1 MGLLETLLQILQT
14 ILCGSGKA
22 NDGQQQHQ
30 QPQSA
35 WQQPPGAAHQY
46 PPAQHHPSPPAHQK
60 PSKPYHS
67 RIDDN
72 AQAQANSHYQQLR
85 SRAREEGDAMA
96 RAFDASQEAYKS
108 GDGAKAKELSNE
120 GKRHKVEM
128 ERLNKEAS
136 DWIFQQVNLDSAP
149 DELDLHGLYVKEAI
163 ERTEAAVQAAQGR
176 GDEQIRIIVGK
187 GLHSQGHVA
196 KLKPAIEELMVKY
209 QLNAHVDPDNA
220 GVLIVQL
227 GGRGQRGMDPNE
239 VTRRL
244 ERDDEQCVLPL
255 INSFENTPSRIFV
268 ATFYLALHAHARHVQ
283 QKGVSQKHRLIA
295 GRNGGSIVVGF
306 FHPYCNSGGGGE
318 RVLWAAIAYLQR
330 TNSHVLSVVY
340 TGDTD
345 ATKEEIITKVKTR
358 FDIILDPSS
367 LEFVFLRER
376 WVIEDTTWPRFT
388 LIGQSLG
395 SMMLAYEA
403 MCGLIPDLF
412 IDTMGY
418 AFTFHVVRWFSGG
431 KTPISAYVH
440 YPTISTDMLER
451 VKSRASQYNNASEV
465 AKSEFRT
472 NAKLM
477 CVLQLIRVGI
487 FCEFES
493 CSAHYGQLLLD
504 KESCRISSESFTG
517 PIRQVGSVNML
528 LLTHG
533 FSGSR
538 KNLSTVYPPCD
549 TQTMSSFSLEGR
561 KNIIMSLAQFRP
573 EKDHAKQILALSKL
587 FEIYPEHKEQGV
599 RLVLIGS
606 SRNAA
611 DEARVKVL
619 QNLVTELHLD
629 GSVEFIVNASYDV
642 VLSWLAGASIGTNT
656 MVDEHFGI
664 NVVEFMAAGLIPV
677 VHASGG
683 PLNDIVVP
691 YQNQPTGMA
700 LFLKRSSAVN

>member
-1 MGLLETLLQILQT
+1 MGLLESVLQILQT

-22 NDGQQQHQ
+22 DNNQQQQQ

-35 WQQPPGAAHQY
+35 WQQPPGATHQY
-46 PPAQHHPSPPAHQK
+46 PPAQHQPSPPAHHK
-60 PSKPYHS
+60 PNKPYHA

-72 AQAQANSHYQQLR
+72 AQAQANPHYQQLR
-85 SRAREEGDAMA
+85 SQAREEGDAMA
-96 RAFDASQEAYKS
+96 RAFDASQEAYQS

-120 GKRHKVEM
+120 GKRHKAEM

-163 ERTEAAVQAAQGR
+163 ARTEAAVQAAQSR
-176 GDEQIRIIVGK
+176 GDQQIRIIVGK

-209 QLNAHVDPDNA
+209 QLNAHVDPENA

-227 GGRGQRGMDPNE
+227 GGHGQRGMDPNE
-239 VTRRL
+239 VTL
-244 ERDDEQCVLPL
+244 LLLVVTA
-255 INSFENTPSRIFV
+255 S
-268 ATFYLALHAHARHVQ
+268 YLALRTHARYVQ
-283 QKGVSQKHRLIA
+283 QKGTAQKRKLIA
-295 GRNGGSIVVGF
+295 NKNGGSIVVGF

-330 TNSHVLSVVY
+330 TNSQVLSVVY

-440 YPTISTDMLER
+440 YPTISTDMLAR
-451 VKSRASQYNNASEV
+451 VKSRTSQYNNANEV
-465 AKSEFRT
+465 AKSELRT

-477 CVLQLIRVGI
+477 YYNLFALAY
-487 FCEFES
+487 
-493 CSAHYGQLLLD
+493 SASLSLAQP
-504 KESCRISSESFTG
+504 IMVNSSWTKNHVEH
-517 PIRQVGSVNML
+517 
-528 LLTHG
+528 LLTHSPVP
-533 FSGSR
+533 SG
-538 KNLSTVYPPCD
+538 KLGIVKKAYP
-549 TQTMSSFSLEGR
+549 R
-561 KNIIMSLAQFRP
+561 
-573 EKDHAKQILALSKL
+573 
-587 FEIYPEHKEQGV
+587 
-599 RLVLIGS
+599 
-606 SRNAA
+606 
-611 DEARVKVL
+611 
-619 QNLVTELHLD
+619 
-629 GSVEFIVNASYDV
+629 
-642 VLSWLAGASIGTNT
+642 
-656 MVDEHFGI
+656 
-664 NVVEFMAAGLIPV
+664 
-677 VHASGG
+677 
-683 PLNDIVVP
+683 
-691 YQNQPTGMA
+691 
-700 LFLKRSSAVN
+700 

>member
-1 MGLLETLLQILQT
+1 MWLLVSILL
-14 ILCGSGKA
+14 
-22 NDGQQQHQ
+22 
-30 QPQSA
+30 
-35 WQQPPGAAHQY
+35 
-46 PPAQHHPSPPAHQK
+46 
-60 PSKPYHS
+60 
-67 RIDDN
+67 
-72 AQAQANSHYQQLR
+72 
-85 SRAREEGDAMA
+85 
-96 RAFDASQEAYKS
+96 
-108 GDGAKAKELSNE
+108 
-120 GKRHKVEM
+120 
-128 ERLNKEAS
+128 
-136 DWIFQQVNLDSAP
+136 
-149 DELDLHGLYVKEAI
+149 
-163 ERTEAAVQAAQGR
+163 
-176 GDEQIRIIVGK
+176 
-187 GLHSQGHVA
+187 
-196 KLKPAIEELMVKY
+196 
-209 QLNAHVDPDNA
+209 
-220 GVLIVQL
+220 LIVT
-227 GGRGQRGMDPNE
+227 
-239 VTRRL
+239 V
-244 ERDDEQCVLPL
+244 
-255 INSFENTPSRIFV
+255 S
-268 ATFYLALHAHARHVQ
+268 YLALHAHARHVQ
-283 QKGVSQKHRLIA
+283 QKGTAQKRRLTA
-295 GRNGGSIVVGF
+295 NRNGGSIVVGF

-440 YPTISTDMLER
+440 YPTISTDMLAR
-451 VKSRASQYNNASEV
+451 VKSRTSQYNNASEV
-465 AKSEFRT
+465 AKSELRT

-477 CVLQLIRVGI
+477 YYNMFALAYSASLSLAQPIMVNSSWTKSHVEYLLNHTVL
-487 FCEFES
+487 
-493 CSAHYGQLLLD
+493 
-504 KESCRISSESFTG
+504 SES
-517 PIRQVGSVNML
+517 
-528 LLTHG
+528 
-533 FSGSR
+533 R
-538 KNLSTVYPPCD
+538 KSLSIVYPPCD
-549 TQTMSSFSLEGR
+549 TQTMASFSLEGR
-561 KNIIMSLAQFRP
+561 KKIIMSLAQFRP
-573 EKDHAKQILALSKL
+573 EKDHAKQILAFAKL

-611 DEARVKVL
+611 DEARVKIL
-619 QNLVTELHLD
+619 QNLVTELDFD

-677 VHASGG
+677 VHSSGG

-691 YQNQPTGMA
+691 YQNKPTGYHATDPISFAEAFHKA
-700 LFLKRSSAVN
+700 LSLPSSEALAMRKRARALAVERFSTDGFEKGWAQSWEFAVRSVKA

>member
-1 MGLLETLLQILQT
+1 MGLLESLLQILQA

-22 NDGQQQHQ
+22 DESHGQQQQ
-30 QPQSA
+30 QQQQQQQASA

-46 PPAQHHPSPPAHQK
+46 PPTHHK
-60 PSKPYHS
+60 PSKPYHA

-72 AQAQANSHYQQLR
+72 AQAQANPHYQELR

-96 RAFDASQEAYKS
+96 RAFDASQEAYQS

-120 GKRHKVEM
+120 GKRHKAEM

-136 DWIFQQVNLDSAP
+136 DWIFEKVNLDSAP

-163 ERTEAAVQAAQGR
+163 ERTEAAVEAAQSR

-187 GLHSQGHVA
+187 GLHSQGHIA

-209 QLNAHVDPDNA
+209 RLNAHIDPENT
-220 GVLIVQL
+220 GVLVVQL
-227 GGRGQRGMDPNE
+227 GGHSQRGMDPNE

-244 ERDDEQCVLPL
+244 ERDDEQSVFA
-255 INSFENTPSRIFV
+255 S
-268 ATFYLALHAHARHVQ
+268 YLALRAHARHVHKKGIA
-283 QKGVSQKHRLIA
+283 QKRRLTVN
-295 GRNGGSIVVGF
+295 RNGGSIVVGF

-318 RVLWAAIAYLQR
+318 RVLWASIAYLQR
-330 TNSHVLSVVY
+330 TNNQVLSVVY

-440 YPTISTDMLER
+440 YPTISTDMLAR
-451 VKSRASQYNNASEV
+451 VKSRTAQYNNPSDI

-472 NAKLM
+472 NSKLLYYNM
-477 CVLQLIRVGI
+477 FALAY
-487 FCEFES
+487 
-493 CSAHYGQLLLD
+493 SASLSLAQP
-504 KESCRISSESFTG
+504 IMVNSSWTKNHVEY
-517 PIRQVGSVNML
+517 
-528 LLTHG
+528 LLTH
-533 FSGSR
+533 SPVPSESS
-538 KNLSTVYPPCD
+538 KNLSIVYPPCD
-549 TQTMSSFSLEGR
+549 TQAMASFSLEGR
-561 KNIIMSLAQFRP
+561 KKIIMSLAQFRP
-573 EKDHAKQILALSKL
+573 EKDHAKQIIALAKL
-587 FEIYPEHKEQGV
+587 FEAHPEHKEQGV

-606 SRNAA
+606 SRNTA
-611 DEARVKVL
+611 DEYRVVAL
-619 QNLVTELHLD
+619 QDLVNKLNLD
-629 GSVEFIVNASYDV
+629 GSVEFIINASYDV

-691 YQNQPTGMA
+691 YQNQPTGTP
-700 LFLKRSSAVN
+700 LFLDGLSAVNQ